1 MATEPHCS
9 AAVQKREGERDG
21 VREEKETQRKCAKA
35 RERERERE
43 NKGETELQS

>member
-21 VREEKETQRKCAKA
+21 VRE
-35 RERERERE
+35 RERDTGKVCESEREGGRD
-43 NKGETELQS
+43 